1 MNNIRNNKNFKI
13 MMICSGILVTTPVS
27 VLFYQA
33 YGIAFEQIMIIKTA
47 TFISTII
54 FEVPSGYIADRFGYK
69 KIIQAGLI
77 YNGIIN

>member
-1 MNNIRNNKNFKI
+1 MNNIRNNKNYKI

-47 TFISTII
+47 TFVY
-54 FEVPSGYIADRFGYK
+54 FR
-69 KIIQAGLI
+69 
-77 YNGIIN
+77 